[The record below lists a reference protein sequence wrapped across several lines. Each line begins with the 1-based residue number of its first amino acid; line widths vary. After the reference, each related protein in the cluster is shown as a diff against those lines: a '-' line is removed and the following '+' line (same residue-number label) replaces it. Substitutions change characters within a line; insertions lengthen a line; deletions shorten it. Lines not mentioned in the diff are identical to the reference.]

1 MTGLQYPERPERP
14 ERPDESPARGL
25 PPLGVPAWAPLL
37 AVLVVIIGGVLV
49 AALVGSLFG
58 LAGGVDDPDRID
70 AADVVLNIAVD
81 GVMVAAPIAVVMWLT
96 GRRPEPAAFAVRVP
110 EWRTA
115 LRWMA
120 LIYFAVWVAT
130 GIIGLAAGDPK
141 DQSIVREL
149 KDEDSVA
156 LIAGIVVM
164 TCVAAP
170 LAEEFFFRGFL
181 FKVLWERTNV
191 SVATVATGLLFGLVH
206 APDADWI
213 GVAILASLGVGLCLL
228 LWRTASLLPCIML
241 HSLHNSISFS
251 YTKGLPWWGYLLLTA
266 ACVTTT
272 LAIALLAT
280 RLGRRVA
287 APPVPA

>member
-1 MTGLQYPERPERP
+1 MSGLEYPERPVRP
-14 ERPDESPARGL
+14 EPPPAHGL

-49 AALVGSLFG
+49 ATLVGSLFG
-58 LAGGVDDPDRID
+58 LAGGVDDPDHID
-70 AADVVLNIAVD
+70 ATDVVLNIAVD
-81 GVMVAAPIAVVMWLT
+81 AVMIAAPIAVVMWIT
-96 GRRPEPAAFAVRVP
+96 GGRPVPAAFGLRVP
-110 EWRTA
+110 EWRSA
-115 LRWMA
+115 LRSLA
-120 LIYFAVWVAT
+120 LIYAAVWIAT
-130 GIIGLAAGDPK
+130 AIIGLAAGDPK

-156 LIAGIVVM
+156 LMTGIVVM

-181 FKVLWERTNV
+181 FRVLWERTNV
-191 SVATVATGLLFGLVH
+191 SVATIATGLAFGLVH

-228 LWRTASLLPCIML
+228 FWRTASLLPCIML

-251 YTKGLPWWGYLLLTA
+251 YTKGLPWWGYLLLIA

-280 RLGRRVA
+280 RVARRVP